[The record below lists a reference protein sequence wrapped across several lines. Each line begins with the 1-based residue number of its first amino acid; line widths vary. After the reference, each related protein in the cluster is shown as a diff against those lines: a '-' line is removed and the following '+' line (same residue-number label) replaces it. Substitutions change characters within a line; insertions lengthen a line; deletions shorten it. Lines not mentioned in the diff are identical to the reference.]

1 MISARGRETG
11 GLTRID
17 EVIIETYDR
26 LQKLSGDDKSEYV
39 GTPSGFG
46 ALDTILTG
54 LNKSDLILVA
64 ARPVWER
71 PPSPEYR
78 HQCGSALGQE
88 GGGLFAGNEQG
99 ACWWD

>member
-1 MISARGRETG
+1 MDRAEQDIFDIRKGRETG

-64 ARPVWER
+64 ARP
-71 PPSPEYR
+71 
-78 HQCGSALGQE
+78 GMG
-88 GGGLFAGNEQG
+88 
-99 ACWWD
+99 